1 MKAQDIIIV
10 HPKTTEQVSVV
21 IAFMEALKIKF
32 EISKIDDSPYNSEFV
47 AKINQSKKEFE
58 TGEFTRVKRDDLQ
71 DFLGIE

>member
-1 MKAQDIIIV
+1 MKAQNIIIA

-58 TGEFTRVKRDDLQ
+58 TGKFTRVKRDDLQ

>member
-1 MKAQDIIIV
+1 MKAQNIIIA